1 MVLKIL
7 LGLGTLAAALVAL
20 RVAGRAT
27 EARLERDEARA
38 REAVARRQPGE
49 DYVRCG
55 TCGDWRAA
63 AEPCACGARS

>member
-27 EARLERDEARA
+27 EARLEREEARA
-38 REAVARRQPGE
+38 REAVARREAGE
-49 DYVRCG
+49 DYVRCSA
-55 TCGDWRAA
+55 CGDWKPATEA
-63 AEPCACGARS
+63 CACGSAS